1 MDAQRRFAITA
12 AALCLSF
19 SATLPGIAS
28 VVAQGYPNRLI
39 KLVVPYVAGGPSDIV
54 ARTVADK
61 LSISLKRPIVIEN
74 RVGAGGNIGTEVIA
88 RAAPDG
94 YTLGMVL
101 GSTLAANPSLYK
113 KVPFDPDKD
122 FRPLSIL
129 TMNGMMLVVHP
140 SVPINTVAE
149 FVAYAK
155 AAAARKEPITYATA
169 ASELPAI

>member
-1 MDAQRRFAITA
+1 METIHGRTTKVCDHGRGALPLVQRDFARNCGA
-12 AALCLSF
+12 
-19 SATLPGIAS
+19 
-28 VVAQGYPNRLI
+28 AQGYPNRLI
-39 KLVVPYVAGGPSDIV
+39 KLVVPYVAGGPIDIV

-61 LSISLKRPIVIEN
+61 LSISLKRSIVIEN

-94 YTLGMVL
+94 YTLGIVL

-129 TMNGMMLVVHP
+129 TMSGMMLGRA
-140 SVPINTVAE
+140 SVCSN
-149 FVAYAK
+149 
-155 AAAARKEPITYATA
+155 
-169 ASELPAI
+169 